1 LAAEYATERASHR
14 VVYFVGNDRKGGY
27 YTPEGR
33 SIRRAFL
40 KTPLSYR
47 RISSRFDRKRL
58 HPILHRTKGHFGVDY
73 AAPTG
78 TSIWA
83 AADGKV
89 LKIGRFGG
97 AGRMVLLQHA
107 SGVRTVYMHM
117 HRFAK
122 GLHRGSRVKQRQY
135 IGQVGATGLAT
146 GPHLHYGIYVYGRP
160 IDPQEFEI
168 GKGPL
173 LPPEDHARFSAELPL
188 KLAALKTVAVPG
200 GDRRLARHL
209 LGPVGDDWL
218 P

>member
-1 LAAEYATERASHR
+1 M
-14 VVYFVGNDRKGGY
+14 VYFVRNDGKGGY

-47 RISSRFDRKRL
+47 RISSGFDTKRL

-78 TSIWA
+78 TPIWA
-83 AADGKV
+83 AADGTV
-89 LKIGRFGG
+89 LKIGRYSG

-117 HRFAK
+117 HRFAT
-122 GLHRGSRVKQRQY
+122 GLRRGVHVKQRQY

-146 GPHLHYGIYVYGRP
+146 GPHLHYGIYVRGRP

-173 LPPEDHARFSAELPL
+173 LPAEDHARFSAELPL
-188 KLAALKTVAVPG
+188 KLAALQTVVVPG
-200 GDRRLARHL
+200 RDRRLAGHL
-209 LGPVGDDWL
+209 PGPVGDDWL